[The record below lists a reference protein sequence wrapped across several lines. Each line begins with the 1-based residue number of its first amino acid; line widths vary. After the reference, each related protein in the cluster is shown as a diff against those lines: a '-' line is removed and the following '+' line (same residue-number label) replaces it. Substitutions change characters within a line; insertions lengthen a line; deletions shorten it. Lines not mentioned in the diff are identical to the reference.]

1 MYHLNHVCDLFHI
14 TPMTLYRWMKKSNI
28 KPRVDPVDNRR
39 KYLNDREVGKL
50 AKLHHR
56 VLVMDTQD
64 VQRDAFEALSDR
76 IKDAEDELKDF
87 NNRIAEI
94 ERKKELISIA
104 SASTLPS
111 TLKVSG

>member
-1 MYHLNHVCDLFHI
+1 M
-14 TPMTLYRWMKKSNI
+14 
-28 KPRVDPVDNRR
+28 DPVDNRR
-39 KYLNDREVGKL
+39 KYLNEREVGKL
-50 AKLHHR
+50 SQLHHR
-56 VLVMDTQD
+56 VLMVDAAD

-104 SASTLPS
+104 SEVHTSIHIEASR
-111 TLKVSG
+111 